1 MDEDSI
7 LNFCSI
13 TSCDPDKAAQYLRL
27 TDGNFE
33 QAIQLFF
40 DAPGLDFAPPAP
52 SQPSAAASSAQNPIN
67 VDSDDDMD
75 FDAAT
80 QGTAL
85 PTRAQPGVEDD
96 EAMARRLQEEMYGG
110 SGPGGADPDEVR
122 APMQRTT
129 ETLVGPGSNWGPADD
144 EDEDVDAMVQEQLA
158 RRRTG
163 MPHTSF
169 IQFPHLADPSDK
181 GRAGIFNQQTTQTNV
196 WDNTTDSSTRRRE
209 LATATGGASEQSS
222 KMSMLAELFRPPFEI
237 MYQGPW
243 EKARDMGKDEE
254 KWLLVNIQDPAIF
267 DCQRLN
273 RDIWK
278 NDDIKATVRE
288 NFIFMQYAKD
298 DQRGQQYMNYYFH
311 ARDSS
316 DAYPHIAIVD
326 PRTGEQV
333 KVWSGPP
340 IPEPVEFHAQL
351 HEFLDRYS
359 LNVNAKNPVAK
370 RKSESKKKDLGRMTE
385 EEMLEMAL
393 KNSMDNGQGPK
404 DDDPD
409 ALTKSTEN
417 VKGKGKAEEAAP
429 EPEPE
434 ASTPANP
441 VFAAISAHA
450 PHTEPTVTD
459 PKITT
464 RIQFRGPSGRP
475 IVRRFN
481 LSDPVR
487 RVYEWIKSDVPWE
500 GKQGAEFDLAFMGK
514 NLIEHLDETVEAAG
528 LKGASVMVEF
538 LDNE

>member
-1 MDEDSI
+1 M
-7 LNFCSI
+7 N
-13 TSCDPDKAAQYLRL
+13 
-27 TDGNFE
+27 
-33 QAIQLFF
+33 
-40 DAPGLDFAPPAP
+40 
-52 SQPSAAASSAQNPIN
+52 
-67 VDSDDDMD
+67 
-75 FDAAT
+75 
-80 QGTAL
+80 
-85 PTRAQPGVEDD
+85 
-96 EAMARRLQEEMYGG
+96 
-110 SGPGGADPDEVR
+110 
-122 APMQRTT
+122 
-129 ETLVGPGSNWGPADD
+129 
-144 EDEDVDAMVQEQLA
+144 
-158 RRRTG
+158 
-163 MPHTSF
+163 
-169 IQFPHLADPSDK
+169 
-181 GRAGIFNQQTTQTNV
+181 
-196 WDNTTDSSTRRRE
+196 
-209 LATATGGASEQSS
+209 
-222 KMSMLAELFRPPFEI
+222 MLAELFRPPFEI
-237 MYQGPW
+237 MYQGSW

-278 NDDIKATVRE
+278 NEDIKATVRE
-288 NFIFMQYAKD
+288 NFIFLQYAKD

-340 IPEPVEFHAQL
+340 IPEAVEFHAQL

-370 RKSESKKKDLGRMTE
+370 RKSESKKKDVNRMTE

-393 KNSMDNGQGPK
+393 QNSLENGKGPQE
-404 DDDPD
+404 DDPD
-409 ALTKSTEN
+409 ALTKSTDN
-417 VKGKGKAEEAAP
+417 IKGKGKAEEAAP

-434 ASTPANP
+434 AAPSNPA
-441 VFAAISAHA
+441 FAAISAQA

-459 PKITT
+459 PKVTT

-481 LSDPVR
+481 LADPVR

-500 GKQGAEFDLAFMGK
+500 GKQGAEFDLSFMGK

-538 LDNE
+538 MDSE

>member
-1 MDEDSI
+1 MDDENV
-7 LNFCSI
+7 LNFCGI
-13 TSCDPDKAAQYLRL
+13 TSCDPDRAAQYLRL
-27 TDGNFE
+27 TDGNLE

-40 DAPGLDFAPPAP
+40 DSPGLADAPSAPP
-52 SQPSAAASSAQNPIN
+52 QPSAAASSAQNPIN

-75 FDAAT
+75 FDPAP
-80 QGTAL
+80 QGTT
-85 PTRAQPGVEDD
+85 PSTRAQPGVEDD

-110 SGPGGADPDEVR
+110 GGPGGAGADEVR
-122 APMQRTT
+122 APIERRM
-129 ETLVGPGSNWGPADD
+129 ETLVGPGSNWGPA
-144 EDEDVDAMVQEQLA
+144 EDEEDLDAMVQEQLA

-163 MPHTSF
+163 MPHTSY
-169 IQFPHLADPSDK
+169 IQFPDFADPLDE
-181 GRAGIFNQQTTQTNV
+181 GRAGIFNQQTTHTNV

-222 KMSMLAELFRPPFEI
+222 KMNMLAELFRPPFEI
-237 MYQGPW
+237 MYQGSW

-278 NDDIKATVRE
+278 NEDIKATVRE

-370 RKSESKKKDLGRMTE
+370 RKSESKKKDVGRMTE

-393 KNSMDNGQGPK
+393 QNSMDNGKGPK
-404 DDDPD
+404 EDDPD
-409 ALTKSTEN
+409 ALTKSTDN
-417 VKGKGKAEEAAP
+417 IKGKGKAEEAAP

-434 ASTPANP
+434 AAPSNP
-441 VFAAISAHA
+441 VFAAISAHT

-459 PKITT
+459 PKVTT

-487 RVYEWIKSDVPWE
+487 RVYEWIKSDMPWE
-500 GKQGAEFDLAFMGK
+500 GKQGAEYGQ
-514 NLIEHLDETVEAAG
+514 EPHRPRQ
-528 LKGASVMVEF
+528 
-538 LDNE
+538 

>member
-1 MDEDSI
+1 MDEESV

-13 TSCDPDKAAQYLRL
+13 TSCDPDKATQYLRL

-40 DAPGLDFAPPAP
+40 DAPGLDFAPSQP
-52 SQPSAAASSAQNPIN
+52 SQPAPAASAQNPIH

-75 FDAAT
+75 FDAAP
-80 QGTAL
+80 QGTT
-85 PTRAQPGVEDD
+85 PPVRAQPGVEDD

-110 SGPGGADPDEVR
+110 SGPGGAGAEDEVR

-144 EDEDVDAMVQEQLA
+144 EEDIDAMVQEQLA
-158 RRRTG
+158 RRRT
-163 MPHTSF
+163 
-169 IQFPHLADPSDK
+169 A
-181 GRAGIFNQQTTQTNV
+181 GRAGIFNQHTTHPNV

-222 KMSMLAELFRPPFEI
+222 KMNMLAELFRPPFEI
-237 MYQGPW
+237 MYQGSW

-288 NFIFMQYAKD
+288 NFIFLQYAKD

-370 RKSESKKKDLGRMTE
+370 RKSESKKKDVGRMTE

-393 KNSMDNGQGPK
+393 QNSMENAKGPQ

-409 ALTKSTEN
+409 ALTKSTDN
-417 VKGKGKAEEAAP
+417 IKGKGKAEEAVP

-434 ASTPANP
+434 IAPSNPA
-441 VFAAISAHA
+441 FAAISAHA

-459 PKITT
+459 PKVTT

-481 LSDPVR
+481 LTDPVR

-514 NLIEHLDETVEAAG
+514 NLIEHLEETIEAAG

-538 LDNE
+538 MDNSE

>member
-1 MDEDSI
+1 M
-7 LNFCSI
+7 N
-13 TSCDPDKAAQYLRL
+13 
-27 TDGNFE
+27 
-33 QAIQLFF
+33 
-40 DAPGLDFAPPAP
+40 
-52 SQPSAAASSAQNPIN
+52 
-67 VDSDDDMD
+67 
-75 FDAAT
+75 
-80 QGTAL
+80 
-85 PTRAQPGVEDD
+85 
-96 EAMARRLQEEMYGG
+96 
-110 SGPGGADPDEVR
+110 
-122 APMQRTT
+122 
-129 ETLVGPGSNWGPADD
+129 
-144 EDEDVDAMVQEQLA
+144 
-158 RRRTG
+158 
-163 MPHTSF
+163 
-169 IQFPHLADPSDK
+169 
-181 GRAGIFNQQTTQTNV
+181 
-196 WDNTTDSSTRRRE
+196 
-209 LATATGGASEQSS
+209 
-222 KMSMLAELFRPPFEI
+222 MLAELFRPPFEI
-237 MYQGPW
+237 MYQGSW

-278 NDDIKATVRE
+278 NKDIKETVRE
-288 NFIFMQYAKD
+288 NFIFLQYAKD

-340 IPEPVEFHAQL
+340 IPEAVEFHAQL

-370 RKSESKKKDLGRMTE
+370 RKSESKNKDVNRMTE

-393 KNSMDNGQGPK
+393 QNSLENGKGPK

-409 ALTKSTEN
+409 ALTKSTDN

-434 ASTPANP
+434 PEADSSNPA
-441 VFAAISAHA
+441 FAAISARA

-459 PKITT
+459 PKVTT

-481 LSDPVR
+481 LTDPVR

-500 GKQGAEFDLAFMGK
+500 GKQGAEFDLSFMGK

-538 LDNE
+538 LDNSE